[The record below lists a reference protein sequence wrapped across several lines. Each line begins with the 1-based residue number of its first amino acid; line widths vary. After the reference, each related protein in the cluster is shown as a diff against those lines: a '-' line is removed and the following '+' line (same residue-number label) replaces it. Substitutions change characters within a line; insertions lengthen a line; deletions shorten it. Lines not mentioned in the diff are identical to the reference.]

1 MVNFL
6 LIYPKLTYYSKKEID
21 QGNTP
26 SEIFKICSS
35 IKETFC
41 LSYSIRKENNLY
53 FYFLN
58 NNISI
63 KLMGNKL
70 RYMGSDERSQALLL
84 NKATKKLEKYFI
96 SELTE
101 WKESTPGFFIKSFS
115 SFEQFLKKEEGFDI
129 SSFIYII
136 HGSELENEALISISY
151 VNELPLDSY
160 QKSEDCLFILPNF
173 NFSHRYPEKFK
184 LIKKLKNITFV
195 NLTQSNIVSDKILL
209 INFEIDR
216 TKLSQ

>member
-6 LIYPKLTYYSKKEID
+6 LIYPDLTYYSKKEID

-26 SEIFKICSS
+26 SDIYEICSS

-53 FYFLN
+53 LYFLN

-63 KLMGNKL
+63 KLIGSRL

-84 NKATKKLEKYFI
+84 NKAIKKLEKYFI

-101 WKESTPGFFIKSFS
+101 WKESTPGFYIKSFS
-115 SFEQFLKKEEGFDI
+115 SFEQLLKEDEGFDI
-129 SSFIYII
+129 SSFIYIL
-136 HGSELENEALISISY
+136 HGSELENDAFTSISY
-151 VNELPLDSY
+151 VNELPLDSC

-173 NFSHRYPEKFK
+173 NLSNKSPEKFK

-195 NLTQSNIVSDKILL
+195 NLTQTNRVSDKILL
-209 INFEIDR
+209 INFGIDR
-216 TKLSQ
+216 IELTQ